1 MYFWLHYLHVSPILE
16 YLSTMLQCQRSLESH
31 WWSPSFLSIELSGTG
46 PVLTTMHRA
55 LPGLLKSQRT
65 VCQLDPC
72 VLNPTCPWTTIC
84 SLIKQ
89 ASLEPF
95 KNQRITLPQSQRIE
109 DGNQPLETD
118 IDEISENERLA
129 EIGRR
134 EGENRMEMQGFARPV
149 IVLETDI
156 DNMPEEEAPSV
167 RNIRG
172 PRGSILEDDYGLS
185 RKELMGELFPHS
197 VNTETGGESWRGGHP
212 ISGGALERYTN
223 IILFQ
228 SFCFKMLCFYLCA
241 ICCFCVIILYLHILS
256 KFYMNSQCI
265 QFFFYQ
271 KRL

>member
-1 MYFWLHYLHVSPILE
+1 MSEEPRVTLVKPIFSEHRAEWDRSSPHYHAQGTTRSPEVPENSLSAGPVCPE
-16 YLSTMLQCQRSLESH
+16 SYLSMNYHLQPHQAGF
-31 WWSPSFLSIELSGTG
+31 PGT
-46 PVLTTMHRA
+46 
-55 LPGLLKSQRT
+55 
-65 VCQLDPC
+65 
-72 VLNPTCPWTTIC
+72 IY
-84 SLIKQ
+84 
-89 ASLEPF
+89 
-95 KNQRITLPQSQRIE
+95 KNQRITSHSPSSIE

-212 ISGGALERYTN
+212 ISGGVLERYTN